1 MQQKNRTWQDWV
13 NDAADVATGAKSP
26 TVNIDLSPQTISQL
40 VLQASIAIL
49 ILLFIWAIFYGVAR
63 KITNP

>member
-1 MQQKNRTWQDWV
+1 MQPQQRTWRDWL
-13 NDAADVATGAKSP
+13 NDIGDVATGAKSP

-49 ILLFIWAIFYGVAR
+49 ILMFIWAIFYGVAR